1 MNTIVFTFGRFN
13 PPTKGH
19 ERLVSKVVETA
30 KNIGADHLVVLSQ
43 SQKSGTDPLEW
54 NFKRRICENAF
65 PGVNISSDV
74 SIYNPFK
81 ALQSFQ
87 GKYDKVIL
95 VVGSDQVDEFAERMT
110 PYAKEWGFDFEI
122 ISAGDRN
129 NNSGVEGMSA
139 TKMRNYAIEHNW
151 AAFSDG
157 LPSKLRG
164 LAKRLVFEE
173 TKRGMK
179 KPRK

>member
-1 MNTIVFTFGRFN
+1 MSTIVFTFGRMN

-19 ERLVSKVVETA
+19 ERLVSKVVETS

-43 SQKSGTDPLEW
+43 SQKIGTDPLEW

-65 PGVNISSDV
+65 PGVNISTDP

-81 ALQSFQ
+81 ALESFR
-87 GKYDKVIL
+87 GKYSKVVL
-95 VVGSDQVDEFAERMT
+95 VVGSDQVNEFAERMT
-110 PYAKEWGFDFEI
+110 PYAAEWGFDFEI
-122 ISAGDRN
+122 VSAGDRN
-129 NNSGVEGMSA
+129 NNSGIEGMSA
-139 TKMRNYAIEHNW
+139 TKMRQYAVDNNW
-151 AAFSDG
+151 NAFSDG
-157 LPSKLRG
+157 LPPAIRG